1 MIREL
6 IAVGLGG
13 AAGSMARY
21 ALSYGVLAGHTLLG
35 FPAGTFAVNAVGS
48 LLIGILLEGLS
59 SSAADLLGRCRAAAA
74 GRGFRTGCG
83 LHDPEHCGMSRLY
96 RRGHVA
102 REPDEGLAHPGR
114 PLRLRSGAGR
124 PGRQEGAGVWQEG
137 VGQEGRPGRK
147 MQDWKAEP
155 GRKERDTEK

>member
-59 SSAADLLGRCRAAAA
+59 SSAAAWLLVV
-74 GRGFRTGCG
+74 GFAEASRPSRPSRPMPCGC
-83 LHDPEHCGMSRLY
+83 CG
-96 RRGHVA
+96 
-102 REPDEGLAHPGR
+102 PGISD
-114 PLRLRSGAGR
+114 RLR
-124 PGRQEGAGVWQEG
+124 P
-137 VGQEGRPGRK
+137 
-147 MQDWKAEP
+147 
-155 GRKERDTEK
+155 T